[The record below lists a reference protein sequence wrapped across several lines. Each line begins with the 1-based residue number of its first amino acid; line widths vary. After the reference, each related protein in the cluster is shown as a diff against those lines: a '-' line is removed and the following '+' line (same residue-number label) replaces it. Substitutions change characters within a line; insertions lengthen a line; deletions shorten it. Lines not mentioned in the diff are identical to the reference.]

1 MKRLMVASL
10 LATLFAS
17 SSGCCIIDKLLHC
30 PCGRW
35 RGGGCGPGCDD
46 CAPCGGS
53 CNDCNHTNGWSS
65 GDGTWTEG
73 TYSGAPSGEG
83 AVYEQGD
90 TRSSGHAQN
99 MRASYNARASR
110 PQRPSRNTHA
120 SYDGPTYEE
129 GPSYDSGPVYESGPV
144 PGSGP
149 AYPESG
155 PAYAD
160 SYGGDC
166 QSCNA
171 GGACGPACGHGCG
184 MGCCGRK
191 GGGRQPFT
199 GNSGPPCGA
208 VGYPYYTT
216 RGPRDFL
223 ARNPQPLGPY

>member
-35 RGGGCGPGCDD
+35 RGGGCGPCCDD
-46 CAPCGGS
+46 CAPCGGG
-53 CNDCNHTNGWSS
+53 CNDCNYTNGWSS

-73 TYSGAPSGEG
+73 TYSSAPSGDG
-83 AVYEQGD
+83 AVYEQGNA
-90 TRSSGHAQN
+90 RPSGHSQN
-99 MRASYNARASR
+99 MRASYNARVSR
-110 PQRPSRNTHA
+110 PQRPSRNTRA
-120 SYDGPTYEE
+120 SYEGPTYEE
-129 GPSYDSGPVYESGPV
+129 GPSYDSGPVYESGP
-144 PGSGP
+144 
-149 AYPESG
+149 AYSESG

-171 GGACGPACGHGCG
+171 GPACGPGGGCG
-184 MGCCGRK
+184 MGCCGGGRR

-223 ARNPQPLGPY
+223 ARSPQPLGPY